1 MLLIRSI
8 IFTSLMVLLVPI
20 FVIPGL
26 FITLPLSISGRYKFY
41 SKWAYLIIWLLKVIC
56 NLRHEVEGVENIPS
70 GSAII
75 YSKHQSMW
83 ETIALQTIFPP
94 QLWVLKRGLLWLPF
108 FGWALAS
115 VGSIGIDRGSGR
127 KAVQQIVKQGKK
139 RLDQGRWIVI
149 FPEGTRVAPG
159 QKKRYG
165 IGGAV
170 LAAESGYP
178 LVPVAHNAGEFW
190 RRRGLVKRP
199 GVIRVVI
206 GPVIKPNGK
215 SAIEM
220 NQIAERW
227 IEDKVAE
234 ITTLNLNS
242 SVKASAPA
250 TPTH

>member
-8 IFTSLMVLLVPI
+8 IFTVLMVLLVPI
-20 FVIPGL
+20 FVIPGVL
-26 FITLPLSISGRYKFY
+26 ITLPLSFSGRYRFY
-41 SKWAYLIIWLLKVIC
+41 NKWAYLIIWLLKVIC
-56 NLRHEVEGVENIPS
+56 NLRHEVEGLENIPS

-94 QLWVLKRGLLWLPF
+94 QLWVLKRELLWLPF
-108 FGWALAS
+108 FGWALALM
-115 VGSIGIDRGSGR
+115 GSIGIDRGSGR
-127 KAVQQIVKQGKK
+127 SAVQQIVKQGKQ

-165 IGGAV
+165 IGGAI
-170 LAAESGYP
+170 LAEESGYP

-190 RRRGLVKRP
+190 PRRGLVKRP
-199 GVIRVVI
+199 GVIKVVI

-215 SAIEM
+215 SASEM
-220 NQIAERW
+220 NKIAEQW
-227 IEDKVAE
+227 IEGKVEE
-234 ITTLNLNS
+234 ITTLKADS
-242 SVKASAPA
+242 SVTRSSI